1 MSKRRYFD
9 KLATGWDKIYHR
21 DNLLAI
27 EALIKRFKIKKG
39 SMVLDVGS
47 GTGVLLPCLL
57 KNVGSKGEVLAL
69 DFSLTMIKKARSKD
83 ENKKV
88 NFTNADAEAIPI
100 KKDLFD
106 YVICFA
112 CFPHIFDKRKALI
125 EMSRVL
131 KKGGK
136 LFIAHLLSSEEIKI
150 HHRQFAG
157 EVSKDT
163 LPQEKTMQRWMI
175 KAGLKGIRI
184 IDKPSLYL
192 AAGVK
197 R

>member
-9 KLATGWDKIYHR
+9 KLATGWDKIYHQ
-21 DNLLAI
+21 DSLLSIKELI
-27 EALIKRFKIKKG
+27 ERFEIKKG

-47 GTGVLLPCLL
+47 GTGILLPYLL
-57 KNVGSKGEVLAL
+57 KKVGGKGEVLAL
-69 DFSLTMIKKARSKD
+69 DLSLTMIKKARSKD

-88 NFTNADAEAIPI
+88 NFINADAEAIPF

-131 KKGGK
+131 KKGGR
-136 LFIAHLLSSEEIKI
+136 LCVAHLLSSEEVKI

-175 KAGLKGIRI
+175 KADLKEIRI